1 MKYKIGDRVVFR
13 YGDSTFP
20 GIINEIVNMF
30 GNEIGYGIDSKEFP
44 FGLYVSEVNIC
55 FRVKNS
61 EEEKEVKTVPC
72 DIVDYKVFNDKVV
85 VVTFADG
92 TEEKAVCD
100 KRDNFDLERAVEVCV
115 MKKQVGGH
123 KAYNKLVRDAMKQLK
138 AVDDHKKK
146 EKAEEELKAKRRQK
160 DIERKLKRKEKKRQ
174 EEIEIQK
181 EAYLKAMQVLEASR
195 KTE

>member
-1 MKYKIGDRVVFR
+1 MTKPSIH
-13 YGDSTFP
+13 
-20 GIINEIVNMF
+20 
-30 GNEIGYGIDSKEFP
+30 
-44 FGLYVSEVNIC
+44 L
-55 FRVKNS
+55 
-61 EEEKEVKTVPC
+61 KT
-72 DIVDYKVFNDKVV
+72 K

-100 KRDNFDLERAVEVCV
+100 QRDRFDLERAVEVCV

-123 KAYNKLVRDAMKQLK
+123 KVYNKLVRDAMKQLK

-174 EEIEIQK
+174 AEIEIQK